1 MQIQVDIGFNDL
13 VEIVKNLPK
22 DKLLQLKRELEEKPV
37 KVEKD
42 QFRELLING
51 PTFSDEQ
58 IATMEEA
65 QKAINQ
71 WRTK

>member
-22 DKLLQLKRELEEKPV
+22 DKLLQLKKELEEKPANV
-37 KVEKD
+37 KKD
-42 QFRELLING
+42 HFRDFLING
-51 PTFSDEQ
+51 PTLSDEQ
-58 IATMEEA
+58 VKTMREA
-65 QKAINQ
+65 RKAINQ